1 SVGLA
6 VEFQY
11 SCAMTRRDNYRHRAL
26 SGINDFSFRY
36 KEKTIYT
43 LDKSEKNSS
52 CITSGRVKH
61 LSLTY

>member
-1 SVGLA
+1 
-6 VEFQY
+6 
-11 SCAMTRRDNYRHRAL
+11 MTRRDNYRHRAL